1 MELLLN
7 ILLVLVYLSISGFL
21 IYFIFF
27 LKDLLK
33 SVKNI
38 DKNISDSVNNLNQV
52 LEKFQ
57 VTLEDLSNL
66 SRNINSELNQ
76 ISSTLEPFKETAR
89 DYKRIKDKVVNTIEE
104 PIDELQSNARAILK
118 GIRVFFQ
125 TLFKRSQ

>member
-7 ILLVLVYLSISGFL
+7 ILLVLVYLSICGFL

-27 LKDLLK
+27 LKDLLR
-33 SVKNI
+33 SIKNI
-38 DKNISDSVNNLNQV
+38 DKNISESVTNLNQV

-66 SRNINSELNQ
+66 SRNINSEINQ

-125 TLFKRSQ
+125 TLFRRTD

>member
-1 MELLLN
+1 MELFLK
-7 ILLVLVYLSISGFL
+7 ILLVLVYLSVSGFL

-38 DKNISDSVNNLNQV
+38 DNNISETVNKLNQV

-57 VTLEDLSNL
+57 ITLEDLSTLSKNL
-66 SRNINSELNQ
+66 NSEINQ

-89 DYKRIKDKVVNTIEE
+89 DYKRIKDKVLNTIEE
-104 PIDELQSNARAILK
+104 PIDELQSNARALFK

-125 TLFKRSQ
+125 TLFRRSG